1 MNVQGLVKI
10 FNLLE
15 NPDAFSYP
23 QSRSF
28 KNSRLPQSSQ
38 NICWLNV
45 HVREFLVVNV
55 CQSAGSVPQQVKNRL
70 LIEGRVDHVAREPAL
85 GDFVAEGAAIA
96 EFALDLNTHFNGE
109 QIDCCLEFD
118 QELAA
123 RPRIIFAGSFRTS
136 QLITCCKRCRNDFDR
151 RRASFIKFLCFLG
164 SRKSLEIRLTK
175 MSR

>member
-1 MNVQGLVKI
+1 MNV
-10 FNLLE
+10 
-15 NPDAFSYP
+15 
-23 QSRSF
+23 R
-28 KNSRLPQSSQ
+28 
-38 NICWLNV
+38 
-45 HVREFLVVNV
+45 
-55 CQSAGSVPQQVKNRL
+55 QSAGSVPQQVKNCL
-70 LIEGRVDHVAREPAL
+70 LIEGRVDHVAREPPL
-85 GDFVAEGAAIA
+85 RDFVAEGATIA

-136 QLITCCKRCRNDFDR
+136 QLAANRAEMILTLKRCN
-151 RRASFIKFLCFLG
+151 FIVLKFLCFFG